1 MKVERIVNGAVA
13 LAWRALLW
21 TAHVIGSIVV
31 GIVIVALILWGVW
44 SLVEFLA
51 A

>member
-1 MKVERIVNGAVA
+1 MRIERIINGAVA
-13 LAWRALLW
+13 LGWRAVLW

-31 GIVIVALILWGVW
+31 GIVIVAVILWGVW

-51 A
+51 V